1 MFRHDDDVN
10 DFNTEGSLKYKT
22 PTEINETYVRV
33 NRISRELI
41 KELNT
46 YLKSEWDERG
56 EYAPTADV
64 VKRDGGDA
72 IYFDITWGD
81 WKHDHIRLW
90 YLVNQFFGD
99 RGYHV
104 ERDVVVT
111 ETDGSD
117 TYSAEHYFT
126 PYGDDEKT
134 DVKAMH
140 EGYVSKECSYAMA
153 SEIALKAKR
162 ALKLPAHEVEM
173 LEHDINNLRADEWV
187 DSFSKL
193 SDKSPVKQ
201 LFFKY
206 AVAQDDTMDEGW
218 LEDVKADKIKRI
230 ETNAEK
236 ASNAMGNLLGSLTD
250 DTKEA
255 WGEQIKAEDIEAM
268 KYAADAAWLLYH
280 YRKDGKVRPIK
291 KR

>member
-1 MFRHDDDVN
+1 
-10 DFNTEGSLKYKT
+10 
-22 PTEINETYVRV
+22 
-33 NRISRELI
+33 
-41 KELNT
+41 
-46 YLKSEWDERG
+46 
-56 EYAPTADV
+56 
-64 VKRDGGDA
+64 
-72 IYFDITWGD
+72 
-81 WKHDHIRLW
+81 
-90 YLVNQFFGD
+90 
-99 RGYHV
+99 
-104 ERDVVVT
+104 
-111 ETDGSD
+111 
-117 TYSAEHYFT
+117 
-126 PYGDDEKT
+126 
-134 DVKAMH
+134 MH

-206 AVAQDDTMDEGW
+206 AVEQDDTMDEGW
-218 LEDVKADKIKRI
+218 LEDVKADNIKRI

-236 ASNAMGNLLGSLTD
+236 ASTAMGHLLGSLTD

-255 WGEQIKAEDIEAM
+255 WGEQINAEDIEAM
-268 KYAADAAWLLYH
+268 KHASDAAWLLYH
-280 YRKDGKVRPIK
+280 YRRDGKVRPLK